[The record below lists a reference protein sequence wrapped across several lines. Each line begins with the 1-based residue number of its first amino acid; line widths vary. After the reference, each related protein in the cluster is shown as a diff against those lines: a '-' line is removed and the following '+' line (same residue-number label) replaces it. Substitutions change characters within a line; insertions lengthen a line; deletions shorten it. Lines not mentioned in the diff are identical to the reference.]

1 MTWQNF
7 YFYFYF
13 WIQNF
18 YFCIF
23 ILVFTFQSFTFDTF
37 GMLSHFSAFGL
48 LEILRSAT
56 GKLFLFT
63 FRTRKQNWKILFL
76 SQMLFENIT
85 QIFNFCTKNWHQQNH
100 EDLGTNWYIGI
111 FFWKAP
117 MLHYHCT
124 KFPVSRISVS
134 RDLSW
139 GTQIGPSSHTLTL
152 IVLKMLRRCLHLK
165 STALLVFFLDIDVYF
180 PYTDIFYYRLCL
192 FLCRMSVWIG
202 LCCGY

>member
-1 MTWQNF
+1 
-7 YFYFYF
+7 
-13 WIQNF
+13 
-18 YFCIF
+18 
-23 ILVFTFQSFTFDTF
+23 
-37 GMLSHFSAFGL
+37 MLSHFSAFGL

-76 SQMLFENIT
+76 SQMLFENST

-165 STALLVFFLDIDVYF
+165 VYCLVSVLSAHRCILSLHWYFLLQAMFVPLPNEHLDRSLLWLLKSLKKLKIIAFHLITYLSCHKKCVVCF
-180 PYTDIFYYRLCL
+180 TSF
-192 FLCRMSVWIG
+192 
-202 LCCGY
+202 